1 MANRREEERER
12 LREARQEREK
22 SQAKSARRRLMAGYG
37 AAGVIGVLV
46 LAGIVMAVASSV
58 GKNDGGK
65 AHINQSSG
73 STNGVEPDVREG
85 PDPPPVKVA
94 DLKEAAKKADC
105 ELRLDLPDEGKN
117 HLPPTAT
124 EPPYGTN
131 PPVSGN
137 HAEPPYQ
144 EADGAY
150 KEVVKPLYFLH
161 SLEHGRMAIQY
172 SPDLDDSDQL
182 ELKGLYDTMYGAT
195 LLFPNEKMPAEVAAT
210 AWRNL
215 MTCDEYKGAIT
226 LDAIRDFG
234 KKLWGKTG
242 NEPVTAFSFTG
253 PTPAEPSNE

>member
-12 LREARQEREK
+12 LREARKEREA

-37 AAGVIGVLV
+37 AAGLVGVLV

-58 GKNDGGK
+58 GQNDGGK
-65 AHINQSSG
+65 AHINQPTG
-73 STNGVEPDVREG
+73 STNGIEPDVREG
-85 PDPPPVKVA
+85 TKPPSVKVA
-94 DLKEAAKKADC
+94 NLKKAAAEADC
-105 ELRLDLPDEGKN
+105 ELRLDLPDEGAS
-117 HLPPTAT
+117 HLPPTAK

-137 HAEPPYQ
+137 HAEAPYQ

-150 KEVVKPLYFLH
+150 SEVVKPLYFLH
-161 SLEHGRMAIQY
+161 SLEHGRMAILY
-172 SPDLDDSDQL
+172 SPDLGESEQL
-182 ELKGLYDTMYGAT
+182 ELKGLYDSMYGAT
-195 LLFPNEKMPAEVAAT
+195 LLFPEDKMPSEVAAL

-215 MTCDEYKGAIT
+215 LTCDTYKGAIT
-226 LDAIRDFG
+226 LDAIRAFG

-253 PTPAEPSNE
+253 PTPEAPATE